1 MRIASPIEFDRDGRQ
16 TGFLRLP
23 YSTHDSA
30 YGFLPIP
37 IACLR
42 NGSGPSLLLLAGNHG
57 DEYEGLSAVMKLI
70 RALDPVRVQGR
81 IICMPAA
88 NFPAVMAGR
97 RASPLDG
104 GNLNRCFPGDP
115 GGTPTQQIAHY
126 IEMVL
131 MPLCGFAIDLHS
143 GGSSLQYV
151 PSGVGNMQP
160 GNTPR
165 NDTVIGMLNA
175 FGAPVSFLSD
185 TRRGAEESFA
195 SAAIRQGVVSIGTEA
210 GGGGGASRAAV
221 AIVERGVRQVLH
233 HLGIVVDPGLGAVPG
248 TRLLDVG
255 GVDYFVFAEGNGVF
269 EPLAEPGDMVE
280 VGQPAA
286 VIHDPATPWAEP
298 QRVAFAR
305 DGFVL
310 CRRVQGLASGGDCLF
325 HLGTDR

>member
-1 MRIASPIEFDRDGRQ
+1 
-16 TGFLRLP
+16 
-23 YSTHDSA
+23 
-30 YGFLPIP
+30 
-37 IACLR
+37 
-42 NGSGPSLLLLAGNHG
+42 
-57 DEYEGLSAVMKLI
+57 
-70 RALDPVRVQGR
+70 
-81 IICMPAA
+81 
-88 NFPAVMAGR
+88 
-97 RASPLDG
+97 
-104 GNLNRCFPGDP
+104 
-115 GGTPTQQIAHY
+115 
-126 IEMVL
+126 
-131 MPLCGFAIDLHS
+131 
-143 GGSSLQYV
+143 
-151 PSGVGNMQP
+151 
-160 GNTPR
+160 
-165 NDTVIGMLNA
+165 
-175 FGAPVSFLSD
+175 
-185 TRRGAEESFA
+185 
-195 SAAIRQGVVSIGTEA
+195 VSIGTEA